1 MTRVSFFIDGFNLY
15 HSLKDF
21 ARDCRWLNLRS
32 LCESYLK
39 PDEQLGDIY
48 YFTAVAT
55 WNTDKSAKHKL
66 YIKRLALEGVQTV
79 YGKFKKVSRHCNA
92 CNQSYETHEEKR
104 TDVNVALRLFSD
116 AVQDKFDTAI
126 LISADSDLIPPIQ
139 AISTLFPDKRV
150 GVVIPLGRQA
160 KELKQVA
167 DFNFKIE
174 RNRLKQ
180 CLFPK
185 EYDVG
190 GIKITAPEKWL
201 PKKD

>member
-21 ARDCRWLNLRS
+21 AKDCRWLNLKS

-55 WNTDKSAKHKL
+55 WNLEKSNKHKL
-66 YIKRLALEGVQTV
+66 YIKRLALEGVQTI
-79 YGKFKKVSRHCNA
+79 YGKFKKVSRHCNN
-92 CNQSYETHEEKR
+92 CNKEYDTHEEKR
-104 TDVNVALRLFSD
+104 TDVNIALRLFSD

-126 LISADSDLIPPIQ
+126 LVSADSDLIPPIQ
-139 AISTLFPDKRV
+139 AISSLFPEKRV
-150 GVVIPLGRQA
+150 GIVIPLGRRA

-167 DFNFKIE
+167 DFSFKME
-174 RNRLKQ
+174 RKRLESN
-180 CLFPK
+180 LLPK
-185 EYDVG
+185 DYNLNGVN
-190 GIKITAPEKWL
+190 ITAPDKWL
-201 PKKD
+201 PI